1 MTEHPE
7 ILARLE
13 RKLDHLLQ
21 EVHRM
26 AVDQATFD
34 TDLAALVTA
43 VEALIAAV
51 KAPSMFITAE
61 DQAVINAANDVNAEL
76 QALNPTPPTPTRT
89 APTRLSSAAK
99 PT

>member
-1 MTEHPE
+1 
-7 ILARLE
+7 
-13 RKLDHLLQ
+13 
-21 EVHRM
+21 M

-51 KAPSMFITAE
+51 KALPTEDLTAE

-76 QALNPTPPTPTRT
+76 QALNPTPPTPT
-89 APTRLSSAAK
+89 P
-99 PT
+99 

>member
-13 RKLDHLLQ
+13 RKLDHLLE
-21 EVHRM
+21 EVRKM
-26 AVDQATFD
+26 AVDQETFD

-51 KAPSMFITAE
+51 KALPTEDLTAE
-61 DQAVINAANDVNAEL
+61 DQAVINAANDLNAEL
-76 QALNPTPPTPTRT
+76 QALNPTPPTPT
-89 APTRLSSAAK
+89 P
-99 PT
+99 

>member
-51 KAPSMFITAE
+51 KALPTEDLTAE

-76 QALNPTPPTPTRT
+76 QALNPTPPTPT
-89 APTRLSSAAK
+89 P
-99 PT
+99 

>member
-13 RKLDHLLQ
+13 RKLDHLLE
-21 EVHRM
+21 EVRKM
-26 AVDQATFD
+26 AVDQETFD

-51 KAPSMFITAE
+51 KALPTEDLTAE

-76 QALNPTPPTPTRT
+76 QALNPTPPTPT
-89 APTRLSSAAK
+89 P
-99 PT
+99 

>member
-13 RKLDHLLQ
+13 RKLDHLLE
-21 EVHRM
+21 EVRKM
-26 AVDQATFD
+26 AVDQETFD

-51 KAPSMFITAE
+51 KALPTEDLTAE
-61 DQAVINAANDVNAEL
+61 DQVVINAANDVNAEL
-76 QALNPTPPTPTRT
+76 QALNPTPPTPT
-89 APTRLSSAAK
+89 P
-99 PT
+99 

>member
-13 RKLDHLLQ
+13 RKLDHLLE
-21 EVHRM
+21 EVRKM
-26 AVDQATFD
+26 AVDQETLD

-51 KAPSMFITAE
+51 KALPTEDLTAE

-76 QALNPTPPTPTRT
+76 QALNPTPPTPT
-89 APTRLSSAAK
+89 P
-99 PT
+99 

>member
-1 MTEHPE
+1 MTEHLE

-13 RKLDHLLQ
+13 RKLDHLLE
-21 EVHRM
+21 EVRKM
-26 AVDQATFD
+26 AVDQETFD

-51 KAPSMFITAE
+51 KALPTEDLTAE

-76 QALNPTPPTPTRT
+76 QALNPTPPTPT
-89 APTRLSSAAK
+89 P
-99 PT
+99 